1 MIVLTDEEDEDFNLE
16 ALTEATVISCLG
28 VAIIVSN
35 VVIIATFL
43 NARGKKDGV
52 DRDGRPMETFSTGGH
67 RF

>member
-1 MIVLTDEEDEDFNLE
+1 MIILTDEEDEDFNLE

-43 NARGKKDGV
+43 NARGIIV
-52 DRDGRPMETFSTGGH
+52 LNNLSF
-67 RF
+67 